1 MLETFL
7 AWIKLRLPDEVFQS
21 LVTLCPNLLAL
32 VFQQLSSAED
42 DDNLQIAVNVVVEL
56 ISLSRKD
63 KFIEIKTYVLTNVD
77 SL

>member
-1 MLETFL
+1 M
-7 AWIKLRLPDEVFQS
+7 FQS

>member
-1 MLETFL
+1 M
-7 AWIKLRLPDEVFQS
+7 FQS
-21 LVTLCPNLLAL
+21 LVSLCPNLLAL

>member
-1 MLETFL
+1 LLETFL

>member
-1 MLETFL
+1 
-7 AWIKLRLPDEVFQS
+7 
-21 LVTLCPNLLAL
+21 LCPNLLAL

>member
-21 LVTLCPNLLAL
+21 LVSLCPNLLAL

>member
-1 MLETFL
+1 LLETFL

-21 LVTLCPNLLAL
+21 LVSLCPNLLAL